1 MTTAPPLRRVLRA
14 LLPSGAPPTRALVVQ
29 HLGFEC
35 SDLDTLPGVLD
46 EVGRELG
53 VDLRLDGV
61 SGDVVLAA
69 EDFVSRVAPQVLHAF
84 LEERPMLTV
93 ARSAPETSDARRR
106 AQHLHA
112 ELVRQLQ
119 TLAVARRAATDIT
132 RPMEGPFTVP
142 NSGFDSDFDSRQHAD
157 KLVETELDPDRA
169 QLLNMLRRGLVDP
182 SQAALVA
189 GYGRRAVLSVDFAT
203 GVARVDELADQRL
216 RVTRE
221 VPYLARGAAP
231 DPKAKS
237 RDLDLVV
244 WDVAMAAGD
253 FRLLHS
259 PVTWWHTPL
268 IASPRL
274 NVARYTLLPQHLEMA
289 RCLAAGPISPADLRR
304 RCRVSLSDLR
314 GFLQALLFLGL
325 TYWMPSAPAGPA

>member
-1 MTTAPPLRRVLRA
+1 MTTAHPLRRVLRA
-14 LLPSGAPPTRALVVQ
+14 LLPSSSQPSRALVVQ

-53 VDLRLDGV
+53 VDLKLDGV

-93 ARSAPETSDARRR
+93 ARPAPDTSDALRR

-119 TLAVARRAATDIT
+119 TLTDARRVAAGSP
-132 RPMEGPFTVP
+132 RAVEGPSTVP

-182 SQAALVA
+182 SQPALAA
-189 GYGRRAVLSVDFAT
+189 GYGRKAVLSIDFAT

-221 VPYLARGAAP
+221 VPYLARSATLDA
-231 DPKAKS
+231 KAKT

-244 WDVAMAAGD
+244 WDIAVAAGD

-259 PVTWWHTPL
+259 PVNWWHTPL
-268 IASPRL
+268 IASARL

-289 RCLAAGPISPADLRR
+289 RCLAAGPVSPADLRR
-304 RCRVSLSDLR
+304 RCRVSLRDLR
-314 GFLQALLFLGL
+314 GFLQAVLFLGL
-325 TYWMPSAPAGPA
+325 SHWMPSASAGPV